1 MMSTP
6 RLDWRVNIASFSWT
20 VFASIIGCV
29 FAFAVLQG
37 DVRALISRVDD
48 HRTRIDRLE
57 AKRNIDRD
65 TIAEMKGDIR
75 VIRQI
80 LEGNRR

>member
-1 MMSTP
+1 
-6 RLDWRVNIASFSWT
+6 L
-20 VFASIIGCV
+20 
-29 FAFAVLQG
+29 LQG

-57 AKRNIDRD
+57 TGRNIDRD

>member
-1 MMSTP
+1 MRTP
-6 RLDWRVNIASFSWT
+6 SIDWKVNIASFGWT

-29 FAFAVLQG
+29 FAFALLQG
-37 DVRALISRVDD
+37 DVRAVIGRVDE
-48 HRTRIDRLE
+48 HRTRLDRLE
-57 AKRNIDRD
+57 AGRSADRD